1 MTDDRGTLAALT
13 ARYAAAQTLQQLTA
27 CARDYETAGAPH
39 PPSWPNIRLA
49 LTGNYSTQFLARGF
63 PVALAARHLAAEL
76 YESPYNQWRAELL
89 EPGSALHAFAPTH
102 VCLALTSIELAYGSL
117 RTPDAIAGSVAA
129 AVQAALKTGEA
140 HYLITLPEP
149 LADELSDNSGA
160 YAWRQAV
167 CDGLRAALAPLP
179 RVTLIDTAPLMRQIG
194 VAAWFDDRFYDT
206 AKLPF
211 HPDCTP
217 AMLGLLADALTGI
230 VAPRCK
236 LVVVDLDDTLWGGR
250 VGDDGYDG
258 IDLDPAGK
266 GRHFLRLQTFLQG
279 LRGKGIVLAI
289 ASKNDPAAAQEVFA
303 KRPEMILRAED
314 FAAAEIHW
322 EPKSS
327 SLARILDRLKLS
339 TAGVVFLDDNPV
351 ERAEVRRRF
360 PDIVVPE
367 LPDDPAQR
375 VPMLLG
381 TGLFD
386 HRIATAESLE
396 RNRMYAENDARDA
409 AQRDAGDYREFL
421 RGLKMTMHG
430 APLDAARE
438 RVSELIQKTNQ
449 FNLTTR
455 RYNWSELAAATQG
468 GFGRCYRLTDR
479 FGDNGIISVVAVAR
493 ESDADARIDLWL
505 MSCRVFGRKVEDAI
519 LADIVARVRAL
530 GARRLIGEYIPTA
543 KNALVRELYPRLGFK
558 EIGRSGTSVRYA
570 LPLDD
575 ARETADAEFIVL
587 ADRTAP
593 TAAASG

>member
-1 MTDDRGTLAALT
+1 MSDDDGKLAVLI
-13 ARYAAAQTLQQLTA
+13 ARYAAAQTLQQLVA
-27 CARDYETAGAPH
+27 CVRDYEAAGAPH
-39 PPSWPNIRLA
+39 LPSWPNIRLA

-63 PVALAARHLAAEL
+63 PLALAARHLAAEI

-102 VCLALTSIELAYGSL
+102 VCLTLTSIELAYGSL
-117 RTPDAIAGSVAA
+117 RTPEAVVASVTA
-129 AVQAALKTGEA
+129 AVQTALKAGDA
-140 HYLITLPEP
+140 HFLITLPEP
-149 LADELSDNSGA
+149 LADELNDNGGA
-160 YAWRQAV
+160 YAWRRAV
-167 CDGLRAALAPLP
+167 GDGLHAALARP
-179 RVTLIDTAPLMRQIG
+179 RVTLIDTAPLIRQAG
-194 VAAWFDDRFYDT
+194 AAAWYDDRFYDT

-211 HPDCTP
+211 HPDRTP

-266 GRHFLRLQTFLQG
+266 GRHFLRMQAFLQG
-279 LRGKGIVLAI
+279 LHDKGILLAI
-289 ASKNDPAAAQEVFA
+289 ASKNDPGAVQEVFA
-303 KRPEMILRAED
+303 KRPEMILRADD
-314 FAAAEIHW
+314 FAATEIHW

-339 TAGVVFLDDNPV
+339 TTGVIFLDDNPV

-360 PDIVVPE
+360 PDIAVPE

-375 VPMLLG
+375 VAILLG

-386 HRIATAESLE
+386 HRVATGESLK
-396 RNRMYAENDARDA
+396 RHRMYAENEARDA
-409 AQRDAGDYREFL
+409 AQRDAGDYQEFL

-430 APLDAARE
+430 APLEAARE

-455 RYNWSELAAATQG
+455 RYNWSELAAAARG

-493 ESDADARIDLWL
+493 EADGDARIDLWL
-505 MSCRVFGRKVEDAI
+505 MSCRVFGREVEAAI
-519 LADIVARVRAL
+519 LADIVARAGAL
-530 GARRLIGEYIPTA
+530 GARRLIGDYIPTA
-543 KNALVRELYPRLGFK
+543 KNALVRELYPRLGFR
-558 EIGRSGTSVRYA
+558 EIGRDGTSVRYA

-575 ARETADAEFIVL
+575 AR
-587 ADRTAP
+587 
-593 TAAASG
+593 AAAGADFIAFSDLAEPVGAATS